1 MLVKLMNTHRH
12 SLWII
17 HDKVDY
23 DTDGSVADGNT
34 GVLKHMLHMHL
45 TIKAGKTLKVLDA
58 INWQSCIRLETGD
71 I

>member
-1 MLVKLMNTHRH
+1 MKKKLT
-12 SLWII
+12 
-17 HDKVDY
+17 Y
-23 DTDGSVADGNT
+23 GSVADGNT